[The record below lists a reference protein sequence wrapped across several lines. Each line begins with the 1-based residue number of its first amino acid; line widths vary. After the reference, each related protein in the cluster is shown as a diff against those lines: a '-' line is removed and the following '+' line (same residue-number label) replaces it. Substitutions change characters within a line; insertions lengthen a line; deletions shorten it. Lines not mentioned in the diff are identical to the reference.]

1 MMLLKNSFLVA
12 LFSVSTSVLA
22 VPVNVNT
29 ASPAEISESLSG
41 IGPAKAEA
49 IVALCKATPCSK
61 PEDLLAVKGIGEKTL
76 EKIRGDLLFAPAKTE
91 SAPSAKG
98 Q

>member
-1 MMLLKNSFLVA
+1 MLLKNSFLVA

-29 ASPAEISESLSG
+29 ASPTEISESLSG

-49 IVALCKATPCSK
+49 ISALCKAKPCTK
-61 PEDLLAVKGIGEKTL
+61 PEDLLEVKGIGEKTL
-76 EKIRGDLLFAPAKTE
+76 EKIRGDLLFVSPKAK
-91 SAPSAKG
+91 
-98 Q
+98 